1 MNNFKAYRWHC
12 GTLYLLRRYN
22 VPQTQVI
29 SGFLLTFITSIYS
42 FLIYFETFF
51 YDYDVTTLEIIHPIT
66 TRNYAKHP
74 IKVLRNQNN
83 IMLYIFVPNVFNK
96 RNLPEILT
104 YLCLTFNH
112 AKESFL
118 QKKMQLGY

>member
-12 GTLYLLRRYN
+12 GTLYLLHRYN

-74 IKVLRNQNN
+74 IKVLRNQ
-83 IMLYIFVPNVFNK
+83 ITSCYTFLY
-96 RNLPEILT
+96 RM
-104 YLCLTFNH
+104 YLIRETF
-112 AKESFL
+112 L
-118 QKKMQLGY
+118 RY

>member
-12 GTLYLLRRYN
+12 GTLYLLHRYN

-51 YDYDVTTLEIIHPIT
+51 YDYYVNYPSNHNPKLRKAPNQSVT
-66 TRNYAKHP
+66 
-74 IKVLRNQNN
+74 
-83 IMLYIFVPNVFNK
+83 
-96 RNLPEILT
+96 
-104 YLCLTFNH
+104 
-112 AKESFL
+112 ES
-118 QKKMQLGY
+118 K